1 MPERPKQKT
10 KAEQIFPNELL
21 MIESEEIREFVV
33 WAFDKFAPDYFWT
46 CPCST
51 SGKYHPKVSL
61 GVGGL
66 VRHVKLAVWW
76 GEELLRTK
84 EMWPELVDH
93 VTEHLHDEV
102 IASLLLHDLVKNGE
116 GLNAAGFALDRGVTG
131 THGVGLA
138 LKIVGDRGPEET
150 HSYIMNILNGIAC
163 HMGVWTTDKNYVP
176 NSDFTRLVHLADYC
190 ASRKVDDEMKRL
202 ETTNGPKTTT
212 T

>member
-1 MPERPKQKT
+1 MPERPKQKS

-21 MIESEEIREFVV
+21 KIENKEIREFVI
-33 WAFDKFAPDYFWT
+33 WAFNKFAPDYFWT

-66 VRHVKLAVWW
+66 VRHTKLAVWW

-93 VTEHLHDEV
+93 NTDHLHDEV
-102 IASLLLHDLVKNGE
+102 IAALLLHDLVKNGE
-116 GLNAAGFALDRGVTG
+116 GLNARGFPLDRGVTG

-138 LKIVGDRGPEET
+138 GKTTDAIEDTDPST
-150 HSYIMNILNGIAC
+150 YHIIYGIAC
-163 HMGVWTTDKNYVP
+163 HMGVWTTDLNYIP
-176 NSDFTRLVHLADYC
+176 DDSFTRLVHLADYC

-202 ETTNGPKTTT
+202 EDNQ
-212 T
+212 

>member
-1 MPERPKQKT
+1 MPERPRQKT
-10 KAEQIFPNELL
+10 KVEQIFPNELQR
-21 MIESEEIREFVV
+21 IENHDIRKFVV

-84 EMWPELVDH
+84 EMWPELVNHD
-93 VTEHLHDEV
+93 TEHLHDEV
-102 IASLLLHDLVKNGE
+102 VAALLLHDLVKNGR

-131 THGVGLA
+131 THGFDLA
-138 LKIVGDRGPEET
+138 RMIERSLTIEPVGDVESST
-150 HSYIMNILNGIAC
+150 HIILAGIAR
-163 HMGVWTTDKNYVP
+163 HMGVWTTVLSYVP
-176 NSDFTRLVHLADYC
+176 HSSFTRLIHLADYC

-202 ETTNGPKTTT
+202 EATNG
-212 T
+212 

>member
-1 MPERPKQKT
+1 MPTRPKQKPKKT
-10 KAEQIFPNELL
+10 KAEETFPNELL
-21 MIESEEIREFVV
+21 KIENEEIRKFVM

-93 VTEHLHDEV
+93 NTEHLHDEV
-102 IASLLLHDLVKNGE
+102 VAALLLHDLVKNGR
-116 GLNAAGFALDRGVTG
+116 GLNAAGYALDRGVTG
-131 THGVGLA
+131 THGVDLA
-138 LKIVGDRGPEET
+138 MKLSDRLPPVDARCGDSNR
-150 HSYIMNILNGIAC
+150 YIQRGIAR
-163 HMGVWTTDKNYVP
+163 HMGVWTTNKKQWP
-176 NSDFTRLVHLADYC
+176 NDSFTRLVHLADYC

-202 ETTNGPKTTT
+202 GV
-212 T
+212 